1 MAAMPA
7 DGPAAGAG
15 EETNASAAVLRG
27 AGVSDRA
34 DAAENKNS
42 RVMA

>member
-1 MAAMPA
+1 MAAMQRTVRRQA
-7 DGPAAGAG
+7 RAKKQTRARR
-15 EETNASAAVLRG
+15 VLRG